1 MPGTILIGAQW
12 GDEGKGKATDLLAD
26 KMDLV
31 IRYQGGNNA
40 GHTVVVGGRT
50 FRLHLVPSGI
60 LHPHIT
66 TLIGD
71 GVVID
76 PGVLLAELA
85 ALEAQGIPTGRLKVS
100 ANAHLIMPWH
110 KERDKLA
117 ERYLGRNKIGTTGRG
132 IGPAYSD
139 KVARL
144 GIRVQ
149 DLLDPKI
156 LAQKVDAV
164 LRERNPL
171 LAKVYNRLPFDADA
185 VVEEYATFA
194 EALRPRITDTSLY
207 VWRAL
212 RDGKQVLF
220 EGAQATMLD
229 VDHGTYPFV
238 TSSSPVAG
246 GALAG
251 TGIGPRE
258 IDRVIGLAKAYTT
271 RVGSG
276 PLPTEVQ
283 GAPGEVLSR
292 EGAEFGT
299 TTGRPR
305 RCGWLDTVV
314 LRYAARVNGLTELF
328 LSKLD
333 VLSSFERI
341 PVATGYRIDGEVTDE
356 WPMTQTEVHHAEPVY
371 EWFDGWREDISGV
384 TSYAALPRA
393 ARGYV
398 EAIEKLS
405 GVPVAAVFVGPG
417 REQTLLRDQAAER
430 GATAPGE
437 RGATAPGTSAGT
449 PGSAAPTTSA
459 RPPGSAAE
467 EGR

>member
-26 KMDLV
+26 KMDV
-31 IRYQGGNNA
+31 VVRYQGGNNA

-71 GVVID
+71 GVVVD
-76 PGVLLAELA
+76 PGVLLVELA
-85 ALEAQGIPTGRLKVS
+85 ALEAQGISTANLKVS

-117 ERYLGRNKIGTTGRG
+117 ERYLGSNKIGTTGRG
-132 IGPAYSD
+132 IGPAYGD

-149 DLLDPKI
+149 DLL
-156 LAQKVDAV
+156 
-164 LRERNPL
+164 
-171 LAKVYNRLPFDADA
+171 
-185 VVEEYATFA
+185 
-194 EALRPRITDTSLY
+194 
-207 VWRAL
+207 
-212 RDGKQVLF
+212 

-238 TSSSPVAG
+238 TSSSPVSG

-251 TGIGPRE
+251 ADVGPGE
-258 IDRVIGLAKAYTT
+258 IQGVIGLAKAYTT

-276 PLPTEVQ
+276 PLPTEAAGPEAAILGRQ
-283 GAPGEVLSR
+283 
-292 EGAEFGT
+292 GAEFGT

-314 LRYAARVNGLTELF
+314 LRYAARLNGLTELF

-333 VLSSFERI
+333 VLSSFDRI
-341 PVATGYRIDGEVTDE
+341 PVATAYRIDGEVTED

-371 EWFDGWREDISGV
+371 EYFDGWRDDITGV
-384 TSYAALPRA
+384 TRFEDLPRA
-393 ARGYV
+393 ARTYV
-398 EAIEKLS
+398 EAVEKLS
-405 GVPVAAVFVGPG
+405 GVPVTAVFVGPG
-417 REQTLLRDQAAER
+417 REQTLLREPAGDGRGTAVGGAAAAG
-430 GATAPGE
+430 GATAVGKS
-437 RGATAPGTSAGT
+437 GKG
-449 PGSAAPTTSA
+449 
-459 RPPGSAAE
+459 
-467 EGR
+467 

>member
-1 MPGTILIGAQW
+1 MPGTILVGTQW

-26 KMDLV
+26 RMDIV
-31 IRYQGGNNA
+31 VRSQGGNNA
-40 GHTVVVGGRT
+40 GHTIMVAGRT
-50 FRLHLVPSGI
+50 FKMNLVPSGV
-60 LHPHIT
+60 LYPHIT
-66 TLIGD
+66 TVIGD
-71 GVVID
+71 GVVVD

-85 ALEAQGIPTGRLKVS
+85 ALEAQGVSTARLKLS

-117 ERYLGRNKIGTTGRG
+117 ERYLGRNRIGTTGRG

-156 LAQKVDAV
+156 LLQKVEVV
-164 LRERNPL
+164 LRERNPQ

-185 VVEEYATFA
+185 VVEEYTTYA
-194 EALRPRITDTSLY
+194 EALRPRIADTSLY
-207 VWRAL
+207 LWRSL
-212 RDGKQVLF
+212 RDGKHVLF

-246 GALAG
+246 GVLAG

-258 IDRVIGLAKAYTT
+258 IERVIGIAKAYTT
-271 RVGSG
+271 RVGAG
-276 PLPTEVQ
+276 PFPTELE
-283 GAPGEVLSR
+283 GAEADTLRR
-292 EGAEFGT
+292 EGAELGT
-299 TTGRPR
+299 VTGRAR

-314 LRYAARVNGLTELF
+314 LRYAARVNGLTDLF
-328 LSKLD
+328 VTKLD
-333 VLSSFERI
+333 VLSSFDRV
-341 PVATGYRIDGEVTDE
+341 PMAVAYRIDGEVTQE

-384 TSYAALPRA
+384 TRYEDLPRA
-393 ARGYV
+393 ARTYV
-398 EAIEKLS
+398 EAIEKAA
-405 GVPVAAVFVGPG
+405 GVPVTAVFVGPG
-417 REQTLLRDQAAER
+417 REQTLLREAAAEI
-430 GATAPGE
+430 GAG
-437 RGATAPGTSAGT
+437 
-449 PGSAAPTTSA
+449 
-459 RPPGSAAE
+459 
-467 EGR
+467 GR

>member
-26 KMDLV
+26 KMDV
-31 IRYQGGNNA
+31 VVRYQGGNNA

-71 GVVID
+71 GVVVD
-76 PGVLLAELA
+76 PGVLLVELA
-85 ALEAQGIPTGRLKVS
+85 ALEAQGISTANLKVS

-117 ERYLGRNKIGTTGRG
+117 ERYLGSNKIGTTGRG
-132 IGPAYSD
+132 IGPAYGD

-156 LAQKVDAV
+156 LGQKVEVV

-171 LAKVYNRLPFDADA
+171 LAKVYNRLPFDAGA
-185 VVEEYATFA
+185 VVEEYMTYA
-194 EALRPRITDTSLY
+194 EALRPRIADTSLY
-207 VWRAL
+207 LWRAL

-238 TSSSPVAG
+238 TSSSPVSG

-251 TGIGPRE
+251 AGIGPRE
-258 IDRVIGLAKAYTT
+258 IERVIGLAKAYTT
-271 RVGSG
+271 
-276 PLPTEVQ
+276 
-283 GAPGEVLSR
+283 
-292 EGAEFGT
+292 
-299 TTGRPR
+299 TGRAR

-314 LRYAARVNGLTELF
+314 LRYAARLNGLTELF

-333 VLSSFERI
+333 VLSSFDRI
-341 PVATGYRIDGEVTDE
+341 PVATAYRIDGEVTE
-356 WPMTQTEVHHAEPVY
+356 GWPMTQTEVHHAEPVY
-371 EWFDGWREDISGV
+371 EYFDGWREDITSV
-384 TSYAALPRA
+384 TRFEDLPRA
-393 ARGYV
+393 ARAYV

-405 GVPVAAVFVGPG
+405 GVPVTAVFVGPG
-417 REQTLLRDQAAER
+417 REQTLLRESAGDAR
-430 GATAPGE
+430 GAV
-437 RGATAPGTSAGT
+437 AGKS
-449 PGSAAPTTSA
+449 GK
-459 RPPGSAAE
+459 G
-467 EGR
+467 